1 MGNIILPFIS
11 DYEETTTQVRYAGTT
26 SYFVEAIGLKR
37 IKIGRARDVA
47 QRLATLRTGSA
58 VPLVL
63 RATTTIPERDLHRR
77 FRRDRVCG
85 EWFNFTDEIAA
96 LIEEINNPAKPTAK
110 PKNDTDEFYFTPTQA
125 FAILATFFVLFGIIW
140 ATFSVNNT
148 DTAPP
153 VTQKT
158 DAQDKARVVVLY
170 QQTDAEANKPVFRSV
185 TAEQVNRMS
194 TGEFQEWAAGVG
206 KRLRDEAQRGGWKAK
221 MEAQHRELGGYFHVG
236 ANRHLEF
243 VPINR

>member
-1 MGNIILPFIS
+1 MSNIILPFIS
-11 DYEETTTQVRYAGTT
+11 DYEEDIKVQGPVL
-26 SYFVEAIGLKR
+26 SYFIEAVGTGK
-37 IKIGRARDVA
+37 IKVGKSNDVPR
-47 QRLATLRTGSA
+47 RLATLQTGSPFRLA
-58 VPLVL
+58 I
-63 RATTTIPERDLHRR
+63 RATTGIPERELHRK
-77 FRRDRVCG
+77 FRADRICG

-110 PKNDTDEFYFTPTQA
+110 PENDTDEFYFTPTQA

-140 ATFSVNNT
+140 ATFSVR

-170 QQTDAEANKPVFRSV
+170 QQTNAEANKPVFRSV

-206 KRLRDEAQRGGWKAK
+206 ERLHAEAQRGGWKAK
-221 MEAQHRELGGYFHVG
+221 IEAQHRELGGYFHVG
-236 ANRHLEF
+236 ANGHLEF
-243 VPINR
+243 MPINH